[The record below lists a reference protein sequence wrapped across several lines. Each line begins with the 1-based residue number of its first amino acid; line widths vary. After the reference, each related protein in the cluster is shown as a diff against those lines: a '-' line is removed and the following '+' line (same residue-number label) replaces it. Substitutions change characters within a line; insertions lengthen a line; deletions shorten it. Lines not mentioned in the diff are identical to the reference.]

1 MFTLYFIF
9 FISYCLHHI
18 KFQFSFSQ
26 NIYQHQIQ
34 IQMHKNN
41 QILNGK
47 KSIKSINQF
56 NIHIQNQDQMH
67 KNNKTIFTIIYAFQ
81 SIQSIQYTYSK
92 SNK

>member
-1 MFTLYFIF
+1 MFTWYKIF
-9 FISYCLHHI
+9 YICYCLHDI
-18 KFQFSFSQ
+18 KYIIAIFTKY
-26 NIYQHQIQ
+26 NQHQIQ

-47 KSIKSINQF
+47 KWIKSINQF

-92 SNK
+92 SKK